1 MEQDADPECRPLP
14 SETMLLGASM
24 YAGITHSRCTFGIIL
39 AKFC

>member
-1 MEQDADPECRPLP
+1 MEQDADPECRSLP
-14 SETMLLGASM
+14 SENMLLGASM